1 MTPYQIKIQRRR
13 TLVSIG
19 IALLLHLLLI
29 GAYLIYE
36 YLFVEDLAEFSG
48 PVLVKLGE
56 PEGEDLPV
64 LPDPEAPEEIPEE
77 SVEPVPPPPAE
88 TVDVPAEAVSPA
100 APSEPSPEGNLPARP
115 VSDATESADPADQ
128 PVEQPAAEETPV
140 RPQPEIPAEPEPVI
154 IKGEDGGN
162 SYEYQFAAEEGLVR
176 RSLSAEISLYMP
188 LPRIVP
194 DAVYQKI
201 EGDSPYEGT
210 SLQDLFRRYYGNV
223 NDEWFYEV
231 EPFTDDLRSLWVA
244 LRDAGYDHENADY
257 KASGLNDVV
266 ITFTISEFAEL
277 LDAKILQSSSK
288 PEVDEAVLEGFKAAS
303 FSNASGREIKGRFT
317 YRFY

>member
-1 MTPYQIKIQRRR
+1 MTPYQLKIQNRR

-19 IALLLHLLLI
+19 VALLLHLLLF

-56 PEGEDLPV
+56 PEGEDIPV
-64 LPDPEAPEEIPEE
+64 LPDPDPPEEIPEQNA
-77 SVEPVPPPPAE
+77 EPVPPPPAE
-88 TVDVPAEAVSPA
+88 RVDAPAETPSPT
-100 APSEPSPEGNLPARP
+100 APSEPSPEGILPARP
-115 VSDATESADPADQ
+115 VSDAVESADPADK
-128 PVEQPAAEETPV
+128 PVEQPAVEEAPVRPRPETPV
-140 RPQPEIPAEPEPVI
+140 EPEPVI

-188 LPRIVP
+188 LPRIVS
-194 DAVYQKI
+194 DAVYRRI
-201 EGDSPYEGT
+201 TGESPYEGT

-223 NDEWFYEV
+223 NDEWFYEA

-244 LRDAGYDHENADY
+244 LIDAGYDHENADY

-266 ITFTISEFAEL
+266 ITFTISENAEL
-277 LDAKILQSSSK
+277 LDARVQKSSSK

-317 YRFY
+317 YRFH